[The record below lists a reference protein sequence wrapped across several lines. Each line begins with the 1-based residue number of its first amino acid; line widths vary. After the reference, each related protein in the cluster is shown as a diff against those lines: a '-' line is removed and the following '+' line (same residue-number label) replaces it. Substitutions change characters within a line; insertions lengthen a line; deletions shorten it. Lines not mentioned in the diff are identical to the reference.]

1 MLRIFGSHNSGFCL
15 YSGESVWLNKKVKE
29 INTFLDFMKIG
40 LVVFFFSDNCCRKLS
55 NSSIKVCSLSV
66 EYRYGMIIH
75 DSEEIV
81 RLAKYYVVFDLK
93 SYFRNM
99 TDIETGRCKQSSLKS
114 IYIYIRRIE
123 FTYTK
128 AIIHISITQIQIW
141 NSSFFIV
148 KTSNDQYSICV
159 LQSNAKIWNTYY
171 KKISI
176 LP

>member
-1 MLRIFGSHNSGFCL
+1 MGSSTNNRSISQPCLWCRNWISHLMLRIFGSHNSGFCL

-114 IYIYIRRIE
+114 IYIYIYEELNSR
-123 FTYTK
+123 TQK
-128 AIIHISITQIQIW
+128 QLSI
-141 NSSFFIV
+141 
-148 KTSNDQYSICV
+148 
-159 LQSNAKIWNTYY
+159 
-171 KKISI
+171 
-176 LP
+176 